1 MVEKELIKEAA
12 QVTAEEGVKEAAKL
26 TADLAVK
33 EATSFGWKEG
43 VFTGFAI
50 AGGVAT
56 GAAILYGALKLG
68 KFIAKKVKAKKPIPV
83 AEEVPEQTVNVE
95 KAEQTVE
102 AKVE

>member
-26 TADLAVK
+26 SADLAVK

-50 AGGVAT
+50 VGGVAT

-68 KFIAKKVKAKKPIPV
+68 KLISKKVKEKKPIPV
-83 AEEVPEQTVNVE
+83 AEEVPEQEVTVKETE
-95 KAEQTVE
+95 KTVE
-102 AKVE
+102 VE

>member
-26 TADLAVK
+26 SADLAVK
-33 EATSFGWKEG
+33 EACSFGWKEG
-43 VFTGFAI
+43 TVTALTCIGGATVVAGIVFGT
-50 AGGVAT
+50 V
-56 GAAILYGALKLG
+56 KLG

-95 KAEQTVE
+95 KTE
-102 AKVE
+102 